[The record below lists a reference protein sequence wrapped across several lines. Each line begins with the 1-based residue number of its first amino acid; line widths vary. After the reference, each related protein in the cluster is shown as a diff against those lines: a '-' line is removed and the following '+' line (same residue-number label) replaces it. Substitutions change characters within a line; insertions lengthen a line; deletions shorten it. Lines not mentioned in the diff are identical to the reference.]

1 MPGIAN
7 PGGCQLGCDVGV
19 EGCDFPIERG
29 DHRPN
34 LGGLAPARFD
44 RLELPPDVTDRA
56 WPVLGPSRTAVC
68 SLGRLKIVLLGHVA
82 LRSGT
87 PKASDGL
94 ACQAKSKK
102 SASRGRDRASFR
114 FRTSTAPS
122 SARQAGSLTPRTIRR
137 WRPSVSDG

>member
-87 PKASDGL
+87 PSASDGL

-102 SASRGRDRASFR
+102 SASRGSQGRRAGR
-114 FRTSTAPS
+114 AKST
-122 SARQAGSLTPRTIRR
+122 RPRS
-137 WRPSVSDG
+137 WEGE